1 MKLWLAVLFS
11 VCMLSFA
18 AEAYIDETAPN
29 DAVATAGEQNTNLYR
44 LNATSA
50 LRIKKLQKIDETLAK
65 NPKLNISDSSELEE
79 ILSNKKQVDLDAK
92 NQLEAQYKE
101 TIAKTKNKNTL
112 VVSNT
117 EQYAQFKKLG
127 VNSVRDTQAI
137 SDIKQK
143 LRRR

>member
-1 MKLWLAVLFS
+1 MKLGWVVLFS
-11 VCMLSFA
+11 FCMLPFSV
-18 AEAYIDETAPN
+18 EAYIEESAPN

-92 NQLEAQYKE
+92 NQLEAQYRE
-101 TIAKTKNKNTL
+101 TIAKTKNKNAL
-112 VVSNT
+112 VVSNA
-117 EQYAQFKKLG
+117 EQYAQFKKLN

-137 SDIKQK
+137 RDVKQK